1 MVNDNSPAVV
11 KVPLTKVTLYKH
23 GIGYFERRAKVNG
36 PAQVELQC
44 GPYEIDD
51 MLKSLLVLKKGADKI
66 SAVTYESSKPLSERL
81 GEFGFDLKSVQGFT
95 ELIGQLKGTPLAV
108 TVLSSNGNG
117 KNHSSR
123 IEGKVLGLD
132 SSQRAV
138 ERNILVERF
147 LVILGSDNVIKRIE
161 FSDIESIEVKD
172 ETLAAE
178 LQQQLELLFLSV
190 KKKDRKLL
198 KFDLPKNDESE
209 LMIAY
214 SIPCPIW
221 KTSYRLMFDAEE
233 RLLVQGV
240 AIVDN
245 VQEEDWTDVQ
255 MVLVSSAPV
264 SFIQPL
270 YEPIMPSRR
279 TIGVQGVR
287 STGPFVAERAQKM
300 APPGG
305 GGWGQEGSIDT
316 LAKRKGG
323 VAGAPPAP
331 PAPAAAPM
339 QAQASSLMGRM
350 VRQRSEHFDQAITG
364 SHAALSESMADMA
377 GQLDLETAEKGELFE
392 YKISGPVTVPRNS
405 SALIP
410 VVQEFIEGE
419 RLSLYSEARNPEFPY
434 ATVRLK
440 NTTGL
445 TLESGPVTVMEDDAY
460 AGECLLDVLKP
471 DDTRFLP
478 YALDQSVRV
487 LARREHERKPVWR
500 VQVLDC
506 YLHLHHKEISKKT
519 YHIENL
525 SAKRK
530 VVYIEHP
537 VEQGWNLIDTEK
549 PEETTASFYRFKVE
563 LEKKQDY
570 HLTVSQERVVS
581 TQYYLIGMDPD
592 GYYLR
597 WLFEQNYTD
606 DRFVAFMKE
615 VRRLNREIFKLQDE
629 EDGMNNRLRQ
639 YEQEQERAR
648 QNVKTLG
655 GEGVRFKQVI
665 EDSEDRIVE
674 TQKKIHELQEQ
685 IRMKNEELHLVLQT
699 KIDSEVVAAKPS

>member
-1 MVNDNSPAVV
+1 MANDNSSAVV

-23 GIGYFERRAKVNG
+23 GIGYFERRAKLNG

-44 GPYEIDD
+44 GPDEIDD
-51 MLKSLLVLKKGADKI
+51 MLKSLLVLKKGGAKV

-81 GEFGFDLKSVQGFT
+81 GEFGFDLSTAQGFT
-95 ELIGQLKGTPLAV
+95 DLIGQLKGTPVVVSVAA
-108 TVLSSNGNG
+108 NG
-117 KNHSSR
+117 SQASR
-123 IEGKVLGLD
+123 IEGRVFGLD
-132 SSQRAV
+132 AAQRAV
-138 ERNILVERF
+138 EKSVYTERF
-147 LVILGSDNVIKRIE
+147 LVVLGSDGVIKRIE
-161 FSDIESIEVKD
+161 FSDIISIEVKD
-172 ETLAAE
+172 EALAAE

-198 KFDLPKNDESE
+198 KLDLPKSE
-209 LMIAY
+209 ISDLMIAY

-221 KTSYRLMFDAEE
+221 KTSYRLVFDAEE

-270 YEPIMPSRR
+270 YEPVMPSRR

-300 APPGG
+300 QVDAM
-305 GGWGQEGSIDT
+305 
-316 LAKRKGG
+316 A
-323 VAGAPPAP
+323 
-331 PAPAAAPM
+331 PAPAAAPAAPGYGGAPM
-339 QAQASSLMGRM
+339 QAAKRKTVGLAQTREEISGSWGAAAMTGGMEAYLDL
-350 VRQRSEHFDQAITG
+350 EATG
-364 SHAALSESMADMA
+364 SQPTITDSLSKMA
-377 GQLDLETAEKGELFE
+377 GQLDLDTSEKGELFE
-392 YKISGPVTVPRNS
+392 YRISGPVSVPRNS

-419 RLSLYSEARNPEFPY
+419 RLSLYSESRNKDFPY

-445 TLESGPVTVMEDDAY
+445 TLESGPVTVMEDDSY

-487 LARREHERKPVWR
+487 LTRRDHERKPVWR
-500 VQVLDC
+500 VQVLDS
-506 YLHLHHKEISKKT
+506 YLHLHHKEITKRT

-525 SAKRK
+525 ADKKK
-530 VVYIEHP
+530 VVYVEHP
-537 VEQGWNLIDTEK
+537 VEQGWNLIDTQK

-570 HLTVSQERVVS
+570 HLCVIQERVMS
-581 TQYYLIGMDPD
+581 TQYYLVGMDPD

-597 WLFEQNYTD
+597 WLFEQNYAD
-606 DRFVAFMKE
+606 DRFLSLMKE
-615 VRRLNREIFKLQDE
+615 VRKLNREIFQLQSE
-629 EDGMNNRLRQ
+629 EGGLNDQLHQ
-639 YEQEQERAR
+639 SEQQQERAR

-655 GEGVRFKQVI
+655 NEGGRFKKLI
-665 EDSEDRIVE
+665 EESEDRIVE
-674 TQKKIHELQEQ
+674 TQKKIRETQEH
-685 IRMKNEELHLVLQT
+685 IRLKSEELLTVLQA
-699 KIDSEVVAAKPS
+699 KIDSEVVAATAAS

>member
-23 GIGYFERRAKVNG
+23 GIGYFERRAKVSG

-51 MLKSLLVLKKGADKI
+51 MLKSLLVLKKGGEKI

-81 GEFGFDLKSVQGFT
+81 GEFGFDLASQQGFT

-117 KNHSSR
+117 NDHTTR
-123 IEGKVLGLD
+123 IEGRVLGLD

-138 ERNILVERF
+138 ERNIVIERY
-147 LVILGSDNVIKRIE
+147 LVILGGDNVIKRIE
-161 FSDIESIEVKD
+161 FADIESIEVKD
-172 ETLAAE
+172 ETLADE

-198 KFDLPKNDESE
+198 KLDLPKNDESE

-221 KTSYRLMFDAEE
+221 KTSYRLLFDAEE

-300 APPGG
+300 AMAPGS

-316 LAKRKGG
+316 LAKRKG
-323 VAGAPPAP
+323 AAAP
-331 PAPAAAPM
+331 PAPAAPSPLAA
-339 QAQASSLMGRM
+339 AQASSLMGQL
-350 VRQRSEHFDQAITG
+350 VRQRSEYSDHEYSDQMITG
-364 SHAALSESMADMA
+364 GHAALSESMADMA

-487 LARREHERKPVWR
+487 LTRREHERKPVWR
-500 VQVLDC
+500 VQVLDSN
-506 YLHLHHKEISKKT
+506 LILHHKEISKRT

-525 SAKRK
+525 SEKRK
-530 VVYIEHP
+530 VVYIEHT

-570 HLTVSQERVVS
+570 HLTVSQERVMS
-581 TQYYLIGMDPD
+581 TQYYLVGMDPD

-597 WLFEQNYTD
+597 WLFEQNYSD
-606 DRFVAFMKE
+606 ERFIAF
-615 VRRLNREIFKLQDE
+615 
-629 EDGMNNRLRQ
+629 
-639 YEQEQERAR
+639 YEAGAQPKPR
-648 QNVKTLG
+648 
-655 GEGVRFKQVI
+655 
-665 EDSEDRIVE
+665 
-674 TQKKIHELQEQ
+674 
-685 IRMKNEELHLVLQT
+685 HLA
-699 KIDSEVVAAKPS
+699 IAKR

>member
-23 GIGYFERRAKVNG
+23 GIGYFERRAKVSG

-51 MLKSLLVLKKGADKI
+51 MLKSLLVLKTGGEKI

-81 GEFGFDLKSVQGFT
+81 GEFGFDLASVQGFT

-108 TVLSSNGNG
+108 TVFSSNGNG
-117 KNHSSR
+117 KSHSTC
-123 IEGKVLGLD
+123 IEGRVLGLD
-132 SSQRAV
+132 SSQRVV
-138 ERNILVERF
+138 ERNIAIERF
-147 LVILGSDNVIKRIE
+147 LVVLGSDNVIKRIE
-161 FSDIESIEVKD
+161 FGDIESIEVKD

-198 KFDLPKNDESE
+198 KLDLPKNDESN
-209 LMIAY
+209 LLIAY

-233 RLLVQGV
+233 RLLIQGV

-300 APPGG
+300 AVPPGAA
-305 GGWGQEGSIDT
+305 WAQEGSMDT
-316 LAKRKGG
+316 LAKRK
-323 VAGAPPAP
+323 AGAGGAAAPASPAP
-331 PAPAAAPM
+331 PMPA
-339 QAQASSLMGRM
+339 AQASSLMGQM
-350 VRQRSEHFDQAITG
+350 VRQRAEFSDQMITG
-364 SHAALSESMADMA
+364 GHAALSESMADMA
-377 GQLDLETAEKGELFE
+377 GQLDLETTEKGELFE
-392 YKISGPVTVPRNS
+392 YKISGPVSVPRNS

-419 RLSLYSEARNPEFPY
+419 RLSLYSEKRNPEFPY

-487 LARREHERKPVWR
+487 VTRREHERKPIWR
-500 VQVLDC
+500 VQVLDS
-506 YLHLHHKEISKKT
+506 YLHLHHKEISKRT

-525 SAKRK
+525 SEKRK
-530 VVYIEHP
+530 VVYVEHP
-537 VEQGWNLIDTEK
+537 VEQGWSLIDTEK

-570 HLTVSQERVVS
+570 HLSVSQERVMS

-597 WLFEQNYTD
+597 WLFEQNYSD
-606 DRFVAFMKE
+606 ERFLSFMKE
-615 VRRLNREIFKLQDE
+615 VRKLNRDIFKLQE
-629 EDGMNNRLRQ
+629 EVNGLVERVRLH
-639 YEQEQERAR
+639 EVEQERAR

-655 GEGVRFKQVI
+655 NEGARFKRVI
-665 EDSEDRIVE
+665 EESEDRILE
-674 TQKKIHELQEQ
+674 TQKKIEELQEL
-685 IRMKNEELHLVLQT
+685 IRQKNEQLHTVLET